1 MLRNRTR
8 QNVVAFA
15 RPNYIAGQ
23 LNKVL
28 ALANGEVGIAEYPPN
43 SNNVKYN
50 TWYYGHPVSG
60 ASYPWCAVFISWLF
74 DNFTTVQPNPAVPTI
89 HNKPTIKKGAKGE
102 FVELLQELLIV
113 KGYILKIDG
122 SYTYGRDKN
131 WKEKRLNCVS
141 VLNRVLRDMGVI
153 GENDEVYNRK
163 KVGKNGEITHGV
175 NCEKKL
181 KNSNMTSMDG
191 NNKKASELISKN
203 KLKPVKQIKTFTV
216 YDSLVFPCSSKS
228 PFNIPLSS
236 SSRVMYRW

>member
-1 MLRNRTR
+1 MGNLVKKTASCLTMLEWFEKNGQIVDTPRSGDVVFFKYKTNNRRTNHVGLVYSVKSPDSFQTIEGNTSVNSNDNGGKVMLRNRTR

-122 SYTYGRDKN
+122 DFGPKTEAAVKDFQNKQHLTVDGIVGPKT
-131 WKEKRLNCVS
+131 WEALC
-141 VLNRVLRDMGVI
+141 
-153 GENDEVYNRK
+153 K
-163 KVGKNGEITHGV
+163 K
-175 NCEKKL
+175 
-181 KNSNMTSMDG
+181 
-191 NNKKASELISKN
+191 
-203 KLKPVKQIKTFTV
+203 
-216 YDSLVFPCSSKS
+216 
-228 PFNIPLSS
+228 
-236 SSRVMYRW
+236 